1 MSPKRTNPD
10 RSEKPV
16 EWLRSV
22 MGRYEGPLVRYAA
35 RILKDPERARDVV
48 QETFLRLLES
58 GREAD
63 EHLAAW
69 LFTVCRNRAL
79 DVYRKERRMG
89 PLTDCAEKNH
99 PDGGASPPAV
109 AERREHVRHVAAA
122 LEALPAN
129 QQEVLR
135 LKFQNGLAY
144 KEIASITGL
153 SVSNVGFL
161 IHVGIR
167 HLRKQLKAAG
177 LLGPDPRRVR

>member
-1 MSPKRTNPD
+1 
-10 RSEKPV
+10 
-16 EWLRSV
+16 
-22 MGRYEGPLVRYAA
+22 MGRYEGPLVRYAT
-35 RILKDPERARDVV
+35 RILNDADRARDVV

-58 GREAD
+58 GRDAD

-79 DVYRKERRMG
+79 DVYRKEHRMG
-89 PLTDCAEKNH
+89 HLTDYAQKNQVDAE
-99 PDGGASPPAV
+99 ASPPAV
-109 AERREHVRHVAAA
+109 AQRREHAGHVAAA
-122 LEALPAN
+122 LETLPAN

-161 IHVGIR
+161 LHVGIR
-167 HLRKQLKAAG
+167 HLRKQLRAAG
-177 LLGPDPRRVR
+177 LLGPQPRRAR